1 MNQIDNKLNI
11 DKTIINLKSDESS
24 DEESLDFFHIDKNY
38 YKSKEEEKNN
48 FLNAKRKYSDESN
61 NKQNNKNIDKDSFSS
76 DDISSSIKQNEKKK
90 KKKEKYY
97 NFKSVKSKQICQFYI
112 NGACKKG
119 DKCPYSHEAEQIH
132 KKELCKFYLSGKCTK
147 GEKCLYSHDLSEI
160 PCKYYHGLGF
170 CDNFQNCP
178 FSHERLDQEGIKE
191 FIINNED
198 FLKDTKN
205 KYGRTNLDEFYNAYI
220 KEKQGSEEYI
230 MVPEFIKNEDKEK
243 EKVINDM
250 NSKIPLGFVVLSSN
264 NKVLNEFKNLYNSQ
278 QINMT
283 NILNNINRNNL
294 FNNMNIINNGN
305 KTLWNIKNSQI
316 IQSNNNLTKTE
327 KVSNSNIKDNN
338 LDKDMLINSN
348 KNNDNMITNNT
359 NNEKQSIKPLLN
371 LNNENKI
378 KDNPD
383 NKFKEDFNINNSNKD
398 DLTTEKKEEKSTEDK
413 QKINQIEI
421 NPFLNPMLI
430 SSATINNLF

>member
-1 MNQIDNKLNI
+1 
-11 DKTIINLKSDESS
+11 
-24 DEESLDFFHIDKNY
+24 
-38 YKSKEEEKNN
+38 
-48 FLNAKRKYSDESN
+48 
-61 NKQNNKNIDKDSFSS
+61 
-76 DDISSSIKQNEKKK
+76 
-90 KKKEKYY
+90 
-97 NFKSVKSKQICQFYI
+97 
-112 NGACKKG
+112 
-119 DKCPYSHEAEQIH
+119 
-132 KKELCKFYLSGKCTK
+132 
-147 GEKCLYSHDLSEI
+147 
-160 PCKYYHGLGF
+160 
-170 CDNFQNCP
+170 
-178 FSHERLDQEGIKE
+178 
-191 FIINNED
+191 
-198 FLKDTKN
+198 
-205 KYGRTNLDEFYNAYI
+205 
-220 KEKQGSEEYI
+220 

-294 FNNMNIINNGN
+294 FNNMNIINNVN

-348 KNNDNMITNNT
+348 KNNDNMIANNT